1 MTKTPRLPAI
11 DPQAVELREGSRYPG
26 ALAEPCAKRL
36 KRAMGD
42 AAGLTHFGVNLVWLP
57 PGAWSSQRHWH
68 ANEDEFIYVLE
79 GKLTLIT
86 EDGEQT
92 LGPGAAAGFPAGL
105 ADGHHLVNKTGRNAV
120 YLEVGDRAAEEH
132 VTYPDVDMRMDRT
145 KAGRVVAHKNGKPY
159 R

>member
-57 PGAWSSQRHWH
+57 PGAWSSQRHWR
-68 ANEDEFIYVLE
+68 ANEDEFINVRE

-86 EDGEQT
+86 EVGEKT
-92 LGPGAAAGFPAGL
+92 FPAAEASMI
-105 ADGHHLVNKTGRNAV
+105 ADVVARDLPFYDAAIPESFVAGMNQFAQDMDL
-120 YLEVGDRAAEEH
+120 LDEPVGYD
-132 VTYPDVDMRMDRT
+132 
-145 KAGRVVAHKNGKPY
+145 RVVAT
-159 R
+159 RFSDLWAV